1 MGIIR
6 PSQSVDLDS
15 YEPVSSSLE
24 DQKRFSTFDR
34 KRHSIRNSTSILE
47 HCTLEEVSTD
57 C

>member
-47 HCTLEEVSTD
+47 HCNLEEVSTD